1 MNSWKI
7 GNKLIALIVGSSII
21 GLVLAL
27 VLFGLRL
34 NIIKEHVYDD
44 TAEQLK
50 RTIVSK
56 VDAKAEICIT
66 NAISIAND
74 NTIVE
79 ALKNNDRTTAIDAVK
94 RLSTVFKENTNFKNI
109 KIHIHDKDGNSFLR
123 SWKQEKYGDNL
134 LSLRKTINDVHTYKK
149 AVVGSE
155 TGRLNTSMVGVA
167 PIVDLDGNYVGSVEF
182 KAGYNSIIK
191 TMKKNDH
198 AYAVML
204 LNQENIRNNLDSD
217 AFEKLTKISK
227 YILNQK
233 TYDKDFVNYV
243 EKIDIEELIEQRYMI
258 SDGFFTTLLPVVD
271 YSGKSI
277 GYYLIG
283 EDIIHVDELVA
294 QSQDLIYTA
303 IGFIVLILIIITI
316 IIAVFSRRII
326 IKPLRELDEAII
338 SIGKNSNTSDRVAVQ
353 RNDEIGQVASNF
365 NKYLD
370 KIEEGIKQ
378 DTKVIEEAISIVHKA
393 KDGFYTYQIKQV
405 ASSQEVEQLKVNV
418 NEMLNVTQNNLT
430 MITEALIQFGNAK
443 YDYVIDAKSSGNV
456 GSLIKGTNA
465 LGVSVSEVL
474 CMVNNT
480 ALSLSNNADSLAA
493 TSEQLSSSSTHQAA
507 SLEETAAAIE
517 EITSTINQTDARTN
531 KMLQIANELQKTS
544 EDDNKL
550 AHQTGEAM
558 LEIDNA
564 TDDIVQA
571 ITIIDQIAFQT
582 NILSLNAAVEAA
594 TAGEAGKGF
603 AVVAQEVR
611 NLASRSAEAANQIK
625 NLVNYAR
632 EKTEE
637 GKNTA
642 DKMLDSFKF
651 LNEKVSE
658 VTTIVTGVTE
668 ATHEQKI
675 GMDQINS
682 AVNQLDKA
690 TQENANAAEV
700 VSTKATALSKLS
712 NELISIVHRTSFD
725 KSKGDS
731 VCDINMVFDT
741 TKLKLDHIKFKE
753 TNFKDV
759 GESKQWTVKN
769 HHECD
774 LGKWI
779 EKNSNEEFTKNG
791 DWDDFLKA
799 HELVHNGVQEFIDV
813 DSKNRN
819 DSSLH
824 TIASKIEENTTKVF
838 EGIDKLKKH
847 KCNDLRANKA

>member
-1 MNSWKI
+1 MKNWKI
-7 GNKLIALIVGSSII
+7 ANKLITIIIGSSII
-21 GLVLAL
+21 GLLLAL
-27 VLFGLRL
+27 ILFGSRL
-34 NIIKEHVYDD
+34 NIIKEHVYED
-44 TAEQLK
+44 TSMHLISTLEQ
-50 RTIVSK
+50 RIE
-56 VDAKAEICIT
+56 AKKQICLT

-74 NTIVE
+74 VNVIE
-79 ALKNNDRTTAIDAVK
+79 ALKDNDREKAIHAVK
-94 RLSTVFKENTNFKNI
+94 RLSSVFKENTDFQNI
-109 KIHIHDKDGNSFLR
+109 KVHIHDKDGKSFLR
-123 SWKQEKYGDNL
+123 SWKQERFGDEL
-134 LSLRKTINDVHTYKK
+134 LDLRETIKQVHSTKK
-149 AVVGSE
+149 AVVGVES
-155 TGRLNTSMVGVA
+155 GRENTSLVGVA
-167 PIVDLDGNYVGSVEF
+167 PVIDFDGNYVGSIEF

-191 TMKKNDH
+191 SLKKVDNI
-198 AYAVML
+198 YALML
-204 LNQENIRNNLDSD
+204 LDKDIIEAKFGKEQF
-217 AFEKLTKISK
+217 AKLPQVANFA
-227 YILNQK
+227 LNQK
-233 TYDKDFVNYV
+233 SYDENYSNYV
-243 EKIDIEELIEQRYMI
+243 STLDIKNLETIKILE
-258 SDGFFTTLLPVVD
+258 SDKYFTTVTPIID
-271 YSGKSI
+271 YGKKVI
-277 GYYLIG
+277 GYYVIG
-283 EDIIHVDELVA
+283 EDISDIEELVA
-294 QSQDLIYTA
+294 QSQSLIYTA
-303 IGFIVLILIIITI
+303 IGVIVFILIVITLIISIFSRKIIIT
-316 IIAVFSRRII
+316 
-326 IKPLRELDEAII
+326 PLRELDDAITSI
-338 SIGKNSNTSDRVAVQ
+338 SKNSNTSDRVEVQ
-353 RNDEIGQVASNF
+353 RDDEIGKVASNF
-365 NKYLD
+365 NKYLE

-393 KDGFYTYQIKQV
+393 KDGFYTYEIKQI
-405 ASSQEVEQLKVNV
+405 ASSKEVEQLRVNV
-418 NEMLNVTQNNLT
+418 NEMLVVTQNNLS

-443 YDYVIDAKSSGNV
+443 YDYAIDAKSSGNV

-480 ALSLSNNADSLAA
+480 ALSLSNNAESLAA
-493 TSEQLSSSSTHQAA
+493 TSEQLSASSTHQAA

-531 KMLQIANELQKTS
+531 KMLQIARELQQTS
-544 EDDNKL
+544 VDDNKL

-558 LEIDNA
+558 HEIDNA

-611 NLASRSAEAANQIK
+611 NLASRSAEAANEIK
-625 NLVNYAR
+625 KLVNFAR
-632 EKTEE
+632 EKTQE

-642 DKMLDSFKF
+642 EKMLESFKF

-690 TQENANAAEV
+690 TQENANAAEI
-700 VSTKATALSKLS
+700 VSTKATALSQLS
-712 NELISIVHRTSFD
+712 SELLSIVNRTSFD
-725 KSKGDS
+725 KSKSDS

-779 EKNSNEEFTKNG
+779 EKNQNESFTNNN
-791 DWDDFLKA
+791 DWEELLKA
-799 HELVHNGVQEFIDV
+799 HELVHNGVQEFINV
-813 DSKNRN
+813 DAKNRN
-819 DSSLH
+819 DKALH
-824 TIASKIEENTTKVF
+824 SIASKIEENTTKVF
-838 EGIDKLKKH
+838 IGIDKVKKH
-847 KCNDLRANKA
+847 KCEEMRIHNH